1 MNRPPHE
8 RDPHERDP
16 YGPPFEPP
24 DPHGPPVS
32 TSPHDRAA
40 VALGNASLLGIGYL
54 LLGHRRLA
62 AIAALGTCVLLN
74 LTASAAT
81 TWSEI
86 LLLLWWA
93 AGTVHGWFLAGGP
106 AGRVLRR
113 GQRAGALAVT
123 GTVLLAAVLLRVDAY
138 AIEDRVNKAREGGDC
153 ARAVAAQDEVWFG
166 HRMAGAPVVGPGD
179 AVVAACDRL
188 DEAAFALADA
198 ERDGDVEDLE
208 RGFGTLARVLEEPGN
223 DNTAEAVLDAFLDG
237 LPTEDS
243 CDTAGITDWLRDRE
257 PTRDLLDRSAATA
270 SRAEPAAL
278 VGCGDDL
285 MDEDDWQQ
293 ARTHYQRLLDQY
305 PDDDRT
311 DKARGGVKK
320 ATRAIELAKVRRLV
334 NTAGAE
340 SGYCDNPAAYSG
352 APSYRKGDDPALFLG
367 DTEYTGKL
375 PGDWRTGDP
384 AEAALVVCADEA
396 ENGTAV
402 ETCSYENDR
411 SEYLPHQV
419 TFRKVKIPLKVY
431 ELRTGKRV
439 GPDDV
444 QISGGSCPR
453 VLHYKSYLPTDLGPP
468 GDQFVSTAKS
478 DVRDAFRPVLKR

>member
-1 MNRPPHE
+1 MDRPAYEHDPYRPP
-8 RDPHERDP
+8 
-16 YGPPFEPP
+16 YEPP
-24 DPHGPPVS
+24 EPPEPPVS
-32 TSPHDRAA
+32 PAPRDRAA

-62 AIAALGTCVLLN
+62 ATAALGTCVLLN
-74 LTASAAT
+74 LTASAAA
-81 TWSEI
+81 TWCEI

-93 AGTVHGWFLAGGP
+93 AGIAHGWFLARGP

-113 GQRAGALAVT
+113 GQRAGVLAVT
-123 GTVLLAAVLLRVDAY
+123 GAVLLAAVLLRVDAY
-138 AIEDRVNKAREGGDC
+138 GIEDRVNEAREGGDC
-153 ARAVAAQDEVWFG
+153 ERAVAAQDEVWFG

-188 DEAAFALADA
+188 EEAAFALADA
-198 ERDGDVEDLE
+198 ARDGDVEDLE
-208 RGFGTLARVLEEPGN
+208 SGFGTLARVLKKPGN
-223 DNTAEAVLDAFLDG
+223 DKTVETALDAFLDG

-257 PTRDLLDRSAATA
+257 PTRDLLDRSAGAAT
-270 SRAEPAAL
+270 RNEPAAL
-278 VGCGDDL
+278 VGCADDL

-293 ARTHYQRLLDQY
+293 ARTHYQRLLDEY

-311 DKARGGVKK
+311 DHARSGVEK
-320 ATRAIELAKVRRLV
+320 ATRAIELAEVRRLV
-334 NTAGAE
+334 NTSGAE
-340 SGYCDNPAAYSG
+340 SGYCDKPAEYSG
-352 APSYRKGDDPALFLG
+352 APPYRKGDDPALFLG
-367 DTEYTGKL
+367 DTEYTDKL

-384 AEAALVVCADEA
+384 AEAALVVCADAA
-396 ENGTAV
+396 ENGAAV
-402 ETCSYENDR
+402 ETCSYENPK
-411 SEYLPHQV
+411 SEYLPHRV

-439 GPDDV
+439 GPREV

-453 VLHYKSYLPTDLGPP
+453 VLHYESYGPTDLGPP
-468 GDQFVSTAKS
+468 GDEFVSTAKS